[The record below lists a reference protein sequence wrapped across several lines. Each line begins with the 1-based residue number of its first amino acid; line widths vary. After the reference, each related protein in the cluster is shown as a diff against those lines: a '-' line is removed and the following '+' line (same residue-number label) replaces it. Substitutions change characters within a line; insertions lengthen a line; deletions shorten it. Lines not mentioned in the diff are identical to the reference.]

1 MESGS
6 APVAVR
12 CSACHTS
19 AVEQLRFQWDI
30 IEAMVGGASA
40 IDLPALRVETAE
52 HAEDFL
58 RSYGFDI
65 RAPNQRLELEW
76 VRSRSVAF
84 IEEQLLDGLPELCL
98 PESVRYETDVTRIM
112 LAASSPIR
120 DLEQR
125 WSCALLRVMHTV
137 SHARLQL
144 QERFGDQVKD
154 QILGQFESHFVEDG
168 QGIRLGKGHDA
179 IPVHRFD
186 VKHAKPLES
195 VVLKLLHKPENVAA
209 DIFDHLGIR
218 FVTYDRLD
226 VLLVARYLRQHIISF
241 PNIKP
246 SRSKNSLLD
255 MDWVRREFEAIDEEY
270 PDASSSERLAVMRA
284 RVGSAP
290 YPVGGGPMNPHSAF
304 EYHAVQFTCRH
315 YVRVDDPFGT
325 GKELSFFF
333 PYEVQI
339 IDKASFEDSHSGRAA
354 HQEYKARQ
362 RESVRRRVLGPVL
375 DAYGLA

>member
-1 MESGS
+1 MGQ
-6 APVAVR
+6 VADR
-12 CSACHTS
+12 ANACHTN
-19 AVEQLRFQWDI
+19 AVESLRFQWDI

-40 IDLPALRVETAE
+40 IDLPALRVDTPAQAE
-52 HAEDFL
+52 RFL
-58 RSYGFDI
+58 RSYGFDVHE
-65 RAPNQRLELEW
+65 PNQRLELEW

-84 IEEQLLDGLPELCL
+84 IEEQLLEGLPELSL
-98 PESVRYETDVTRIM
+98 PEPLRYETDVARIM
-112 LAASSPIR
+112 IAASSTTR
-120 DLEQR
+120 DLGQR
-125 WSCALLRVMHTV
+125 WCCALLRVMHTV

-144 QERFGDQVKD
+144 QERFGDHVKD
-154 QILGQFESHFVEDG
+154 QILGQFEAHFVEDG
-168 QGIRLGKGHDA
+168 QGIRLGKGPDA

-255 MDWVRREFEAIDEEY
+255 MDWVRREFEAMDEEY
-270 PDASSSERLAVMRA
+270 PHASAAERMAVMRD
-284 RVGSAP
+284 RINRAP
-290 YPVGGGPMNPHSAF
+290 YPVSNGPLNPHSAF

-333 PYEVQI
+333 PYEIQI

-375 DAYGLA
+375 DVFGLA